1 MKYLNLVPFL
11 LCVLINAGCV
21 ENSDNFSD
29 SDIDTELTIEG
40 ISDTHWTYI
49 SLENNR
55 VVGTSPLDDPDGDE
69 EWRKR
74 TDWDIALCGD
84 MIKTNSGDSGIGE
97 GGIIRLDN
105 LSYDQLSSP
114 LDITPDID
122 RSFN

>member
-1 MKYLNLVPFL
+1 MKYLNLVLFL
-11 LCVLINAGCV
+11 LCVLINAGCGG
-21 ENSDNFSD
+21 NSDNFPD

>member
-1 MKYLNLVPFL
+1 MKYLNLVLFL
-11 LCVLINAGCV
+11 LCVLINAGCGG
-21 ENSDNFSD
+21 NSDNFPD
-29 SDIDTELTIEG
+29 SDIDTELTSEG